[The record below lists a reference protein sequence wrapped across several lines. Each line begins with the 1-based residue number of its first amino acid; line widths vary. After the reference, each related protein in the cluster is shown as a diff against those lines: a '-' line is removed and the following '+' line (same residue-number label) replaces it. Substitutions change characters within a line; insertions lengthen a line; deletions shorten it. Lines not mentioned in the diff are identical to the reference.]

1 MTATRALLFLF
12 FALLLVPAP
21 PAQAAGPGTV
31 QARLY
36 DAARVPDAVAAA
48 ALERAGT
55 VLADAGMAIAW
66 LPCQRRPAACAAPPA
81 AGDLVLRLVRG
92 RRPPAAGAAAPLGDA
107 LVDAHGGPG
116 MLATIYVDR
125 VSRLASSA
133 GADMTALLGHAIAH
147 EIGHLLMASTTHNE
161 RGLMRPVWSREELRR
176 NRAEDWRFTD
186 TERLALRNR

>member
-1 MTATRALLFLF
+1 
-12 FALLLVPAP
+12 
-21 PAQAAGPGTV
+21 
-31 QARLY
+31 
-36 DAARVPDAVAAA
+36 
-48 ALERAGT
+48 
-55 VLADAGMAIAW
+55 
-66 LPCQRRPAACAAPPA
+66 
-81 AGDLVLRLVRG
+81 
-92 RRPPAAGAAAPLGDA
+92 
-107 LVDAHGGPG
+107 